1 MSGLLKKRIRADR
14 NLGAVLGVPEGTT
27 VSYAEIQKG
36 LHRYI
41 RENNLRTDTAKA
53 AVPAVS
59 QTAEA
64 EPPKAQGRG
73 SYCISCGEA
82 IPGGATFCDLCGA
95 SQ

>member
-1 MSGLLKKRIRADR
+1 MSGLLKKRIQVDR

-41 RENNLRTDTAKA
+41 RDNNLRTDIAKA
-53 AVPAVS
+53 ALPAVP
-59 QTAEA
+59 QTVAA
-64 EPPKAQGRG
+64 EPPKAQARG

-82 IPGGATFCDLCGA
+82 IPSGATFCDLCGA
-95 SQ
+95 LQ